1 MRIPPHVDF
10 VNCNVTNDM
19 SGARSAVEIFG
30 ERLRSARE
38 ARGFNQR
45 ELSDRLGVP
54 ASSIAHFEGGR
65 RKPSFD
71 NLSRLAR
78 ALDVTTDYLLGHSD
92 EPQTPSTA
100 DPLVRGLAKL
110 DDRDREVVAAVLNVL
125 IGQKRGR
132 RSASQ

>member
-1 MRIPPHVDF
+1 MRISPHVDF

-19 SGARSAVEIFG
+19 SCARSAVEIFG

-38 ARGFNQR
+38 ARGLNQR

-92 EPQTPSTA
+92 EPHMPSTT

-110 DDRDREVVAAVLNVL
+110 DGRDREVVAAVLNVL

-132 RSASQ
+132 RTASQ